1 MATDREEARKIF
13 RKIVGDLPYARVTS
27 REASSPAEYA
37 KWKSE
42 GVFINQSIES
52 VLAELERR
60 RLAAEAKNPP
70 EPTKSPPKDP
80 PTKAPPP
87 KGYRA

>member
-1 MATDREEARKIF
+1 MPIDREEARRIF
-13 RKIVGDLPYARVTS
+13 REIVGDLPYARVTS

-60 RLAAEAKNPP
+60 RLEAEAK
-70 EPTKSPPKDP
+70 DP
-80 PTKAPPP
+80 AKAIKPLA
-87 KGYRA
+87 KG